1 MKFNKV
7 FLILSLAIIF
17 MISMGVVS
25 ANESSD
31 LTEPTIYQSD
41 SSDFY
46 LDDDSDYDWDDD
58 SDYDWDDDSDYDWDD
73 DSDYD
78 WDDDWDDDSDYDWD
92 DDWDDDSDYDF
103 EYNND
108 IAYSNFTGGLGT
120 SNRFDKLISFDDKA
134 PQDDMDSNK
143 NYPVLSCGGS
153 FTSNDHTNKAYK
165 DGILRKNT
173 PKAPRITYKTAEVY
187 LSTEEFNNNFEIS
200 NYIIVNDGKDILKIF
215 KPSVLGNIDFT
226 SLAAVSNQFNM
237 GLLTLIVSFLH
248 NIFMLI

>member
-1 MKFNKV
+1 
-7 FLILSLAIIF
+7 
-17 MISMGVVS
+17 
-25 ANESSD
+25 
-31 LTEPTIYQSD
+31 
-41 SSDFY
+41 
-46 LDDDSDYDWDDD
+46 
-58 SDYDWDDDSDYDWDD
+58 
-73 DSDYD
+73 
-78 WDDDWDDDSDYDWD
+78 
-92 DDWDDDSDYDF
+92 
-103 EYNND
+103 
-108 IAYSNFTGGLGT
+108 
-120 SNRFDKLISFDDKA
+120 
-134 PQDDMDSNK
+134 MDSNK

>member
-73 DSDYD
+73 DSVIMIGMMMKIMVMMIPIL
-78 WDDDWDDDSDYDWD
+78 
-92 DDWDDDSDYDF
+92 
-103 EYNND
+103 NT
-108 IAYSNFTGGLGT
+108 ITTL
-120 SNRFDKLISFDDKA
+120 LI
-134 PQDDMDSNK
+134 P
-143 NYPVLSCGGS
+143 
-153 FTSNDHTNKAYK
+153 
-165 DGILRKNT
+165 
-173 PKAPRITYKTAEVY
+173 
-187 LSTEEFNNNFEIS
+187 
-200 NYIIVNDGKDILKIF
+200 
-215 KPSVLGNIDFT
+215 T
-226 SLAAVSNQFNM
+226 SLV
-237 GLLTLIVSFLH
+237 V
-248 NIFMLI
+248 

>member
-58 SDYDWDDDSDYDWDD
+58 EDYGDDDS
-73 DSDYD
+73 
-78 WDDDWDDDSDYDWD
+78 
-92 DDWDDDSDYDF
+92 DF

-200 NYIIVNDGKDILKIF
+200 NYIIVNDGNDILKIF
-215 KPSVLGNIDFT
+215 KPSVLGNTDFT

>member
-1 MKFNKV
+1 
-7 FLILSLAIIF
+7 

-92 DDWDDDSDYDF
+92 DDWDDDSDYDWDDDEDYGDDDSDF

-200 NYIIVNDGKDILKIF
+200 NYIIVNDGNDILKIF
-215 KPSVLGNIDFT
+215 KPSVLGNTDFT

>member
-58 SDYDWDDDSDYDWDD
+58 EDYGDDDS
-73 DSDYD
+73 
-78 WDDDWDDDSDYDWD
+78 
-92 DDWDDDSDYDF
+92 DF

-153 FTSNDHTNKAYK
+153 FTSNDHTNKDYK

-173 PKAPRITYKTAEVY
+173 PKAPSITYKTAEVY

-200 NYIIVNDGKDILKIF
+200 NYIIVNDGNDILKIF

>member
-58 SDYDWDDDSDYDWDD
+58 EDYGDDDS
-73 DSDYD
+73 
-78 WDDDWDDDSDYDWD
+78 
-92 DDWDDDSDYDF
+92 DF